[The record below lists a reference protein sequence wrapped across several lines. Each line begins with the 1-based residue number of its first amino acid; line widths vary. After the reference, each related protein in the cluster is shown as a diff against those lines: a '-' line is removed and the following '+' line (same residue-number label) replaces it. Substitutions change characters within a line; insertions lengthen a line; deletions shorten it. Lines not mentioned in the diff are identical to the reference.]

1 MPAITPKRRPVIA
14 VIITAALAISAAP
27 AAFANNTV
35 ALKNALYGA
44 GYDVDNVSKTMDSD
58 TRSALRAF
66 QQDQGLKVTGELNE
80 ATKSALGMVPMELAV
95 NQASDGN
102 NPSAKGGSNAASV
115 KAESQPEQD
124 DAVEEDDDG
133 GWSLFGS

>member
-1 MPAITPKRRPVIA
+1 MPATTPNRRPVIA
-14 VIITAALAISAAP
+14 AIITAVLAISAVP

-66 QQDQGLKVTGELNE
+66 QQDQGLKATGELNE
-80 ATKSALGMVPMELAV
+80 ATKSALGMVPMEVAV
-95 NQASDGN
+95 NQASGDN
-102 NPSAKGGSNAASV
+102 NSSAKGGETASV
-115 KAESQPEQD
+115 KAGAEPEKD
-124 DAVEEDDDG
+124 DAVEEDEDG
-133 GWSLFGS
+133 GWSLF

>member
-1 MPAITPKRRPVIA
+1 MPATTQKRRPVIA
-14 VIITAALAISAAP
+14 AIITAALALSATP
-27 AAFANNTV
+27 GAFANNTV

-58 TRSALRAF
+58 THSALRAF
-66 QQDQGLKVTGELNE
+66 QQDQGLTVTGELDE
-80 ATKSALGMVPMELAV
+80 ATKSALGMVPMEVAV
-95 NQASDGN
+95 NQASGGN
-102 NPSAKGGSNAASV
+102 SAASEGGV
-115 KAESQPEQD
+115 GEASEPEQD

>member
-1 MPAITPKRRPVIA
+1 MPATTPKRRPVIA
-14 VIITAALAISAAP
+14 AIITAALAMSAAP
-27 AAFANNTV
+27 GAFANNAV

-44 GYDVDNVSKTMDSD
+44 GYDVDNVSNTMDSG

-80 ATKSALGMVPMELAV
+80 TTKSALGMVPMEVAV
-95 NQASDGN
+95 NQASGGN
-102 NPSAKGGSNAASV
+102 HSSAKGGSETASV
-115 KAESQPEQD
+115 KAGAEPEQE

-133 GWSLFGS
+133 GWSLF

>member
-1 MPAITPKRRPVIA
+1 MPATTPKRRPVIA
-14 VIITAALAISAAP
+14 AIITAALAISAAP

-44 GYDVDNVSKTMDSD
+44 GYDVDNVSSTMDSN

-66 QQDQGLKVTGELNE
+66 QQDQGLKATGELNE
-80 ATKSALGMVPMELAV
+80 PTKSALGMVPMEVAV
-95 NQASDGN
+95 NQASGDN
-102 NPSAKGGSNAASV
+102 NPSAKGVSEAASV
-115 KAESQPEQD
+115 KAGSEPEKE

>member
-1 MPAITPKRRPVIA
+1 MPATTLKRRSVIA
-14 VIITAALAISAAP
+14 ALITAALAMSAAP
-27 AAFANNTV
+27 GAFANNTV

-44 GYDVDNVSKTMDSD
+44 GYDLDNVSKAMDSD

-80 ATKSALGMVPMELAV
+80 ATKSALGMVPMEVAV
-95 NQASDGN
+95 NQASGGN
-102 NPSAKGGSNAASV
+102 NPSAKGGSEAASV
-115 KAESQPEQD
+115 KAESNPEQE

-133 GWSLFGS
+133 GWSLF